1 MNMFSMNTIS
11 MNIMEIGFVI
21 PGDLHTLTGGYAYD
35 REVIAHLTDRGVTM
49 HHIALPS
56 SFPFPTDEDERE
68 SALLLNAIPK
78 HIPLLIDGLAYGG
91 FSQSLLDTLKQRCV
105 VALVHHPLCAE
116 TGLDVNTA
124 QRLKTSE
131 KRALDAAGHIIVT
144 SDATRNGVIHDF
156 EIAPSRITVAEPGV
170 KRVAF
175 TTIRTPAQQLL
186 AVGTVIPRKGYDV
199 LIEALHALR
208 EVPWTLDIVGATDR
222 CPHTYTQL
230 QNRVEALG
238 LSSRI
243 FFKGVLTPEQVEE
256 AYQTADVFILASHL
270 EGYGM
275 VLTEAL
281 AHGLPVISTRTGA
294 ATDPRYAETLQ
305 LVDSG
310 DVAGLRDAICL
321 FLRDDETCVRA
332 AEKSRRIATHLPTWE
347 DTAEVIVSVFSS
359 LSQDT

>member
-1 MNMFSMNTIS
+1 MNMFSMNT
-11 MNIMEIGFVI
+11 MEIGFFI

-35 REVIAHLTDRGVTM
+35 REVIAHLTDRGVTV

-68 SALLLNAIPK
+68 SAHLLNAIPK

-131 KRALDAAGHIIVT
+131 KRALDAADHIIVT
-144 SDATRNGVIHDF
+144 SEATCKGLICDF
-156 EIAPSRITVAEPGV
+156 EIAPARISVAEPGV

-186 AVGTVIPRKGYDV
+186 AVGTVIQRKGYDV
-199 LIEALHALR
+199 LIEALHEMR
-208 EVPWTLDIVGATDR
+208 ELSWTLHIVGAVDR
-222 CPHTYTQL
+222 CPHTFVNL
-230 QNRVEALG
+230 QKRVDALD
-238 LSSRI
+238 LTSRI
-243 FFKGVLTPEQVEE
+243 VFKGALSPEQVER
-256 AYQTADVFILASHL
+256 AYHEADVFILASHL

-294 ATDPRYAETLQ
+294 ATDPRYGEALN

-310 DVAGLRDAICL
+310 DVAGLRDAICHML
-321 FLRDDETCVRA
+321 TNDLARVKSVQHVRT
-332 AEKSRRIATHLPTWE
+332 IAVHLPTWA